1 VSPVT
6 PATRLASSRY
16 NHLSDLEGGTSLL
29 FNTFTLSLLAL
40 RGRDAARVR
49 RILAEPNRRP
59 RSGDAVSLRRLLL
72 EKGFIIDA
80 EVDERAVLRAQ
91 HTRARDGGG
100 AVSLTIAPTLA
111 CNFRCTYCYQTRPAR
126 TMNKEVEEAVREF
139 VRARLR
145 EGRSLF
151 VTWFGGE
158 PLLAMDTVE
167 RLSLA
172 FIKMCRQKKARYSAS
187 IVTNGYLLDADTV
200 KRLKR
205 LRVREAQV
213 TIDGP
218 PDVHDARR
226 PTASGGSTFSRVLAN
241 LKRANGTLKIS
252 LRMNLDAANRER
264 VDQML
269 DILERE
275 GLQRRVG
282 FYVGQVQPYTAA
294 CQDVAGSC
302 ISDEEFSL
310 LGLRTRM
317 AMAERG
323 FTSTF
328 AYPHGTNCHCV
339 AENGDAVVITPTGGL
354 ARCWNEVDDPTA
366 EIGHLLAPRTEAMLE
381 HAARWRERD
390 LFESECGE
398 CLLLPMCMGGC
409 PYMPLK
415 SGTLECHPW
424 KPHLDESLLFYYFL
438 RETQRQKEIAGHF
451 VQAVKTLRARGKG
464 RRPMPA
470 KERHLTRGARGRIA
484 ESPSKRTPR

>member
-1 VSPVT
+1 MA
-6 PATRLASSRY
+6 ATRLASSRY
-16 NHLSDLEGGTSLL
+16 NHLSDLGGGTTLL
-29 FNTFTLSLLAL
+29 FNTLTLNLLAVH
-40 RGRDAARVR
+40 GRDAARAR
-49 RILAEPNRRP
+49 RILAEPNRRA
-59 RSGDAVSLRRLLL
+59 RSEDAVSLRRLLR

-80 EVDERAVLRAQ
+80 EVDERAVLRAK
-91 HTRARDGGG
+91 HIRAREGGG
-100 AVSLTIAPTLA
+100 ALSLTIAPTLA

-126 TMNKEVEEAVREF
+126 TMNKEVEEAVREL

-145 EGRSLF
+145 EGQSLF

-167 RLSLA
+167 RLSMA
-172 FIKMCRQKKARYSAS
+172 FIKICRQKKARYSAS
-187 IVTNGYLLDADTV
+187 IVTNGFLLDADTAR
-200 KRLKR
+200 RLKR

-226 PTASGGSTFSRVLAN
+226 PTARGGSTFSRVLEN
-241 LKRANGTLKIS
+241 LKSASGKLKIS
-252 LRMNLDAANRER
+252 LRMNIDAANRGR
-264 VDQML
+264 IDDML

-275 GLQRRVG
+275 GLKRRVG

-302 ISDEEFSL
+302 VSDEEFSL

-328 AYPHGTNCHCV
+328 AYPHSTDCHCV
-339 AENGDAVVITPTGGL
+339 AENGDPSA
-354 ARCWNEVDDPTA
+354 EV
-366 EIGHLLAPRTEAMLE
+366 GHLLEPRTDAMLE
-381 HAARWRERD
+381 HAARWGERD
-390 LFESECGE
+390 PFQAECGE

-424 KPHLDESLLFYYFL
+424 KAHLDESLLFYYFL
-438 RETQRQKEIAGHF
+438 RETQRQREIAALF
-451 VQAVKTLRARGKG
+451 TQAVKTLRARGEG
-464 RRPMPA
+464 QTRMPA
-470 KERHLTRGARGRIA
+470 KERHPTGGAR
-484 ESPSKRTPR
+484 ERTAKKPQRRAPR